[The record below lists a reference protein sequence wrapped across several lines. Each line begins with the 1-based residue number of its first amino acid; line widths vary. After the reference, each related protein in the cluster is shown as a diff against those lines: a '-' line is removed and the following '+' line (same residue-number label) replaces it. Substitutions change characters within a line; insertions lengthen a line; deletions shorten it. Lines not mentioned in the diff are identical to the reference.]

1 MRVVKARGPMKS
13 PVASGNLR
21 GMKRR
26 TFRPPMRNLSFLAIF
41 LALFCGPMANAWADR
56 WPVRQY
62 NLRKDTHDP
71 KKSLGKRQLKLHR
84 LLEGRN
90 KKPVP
95 LKRANLKQR
104 RGR

>member
-1 MRVVKARGPMKS
+1 MDVLTPILRDIGLLAKPALFNIYFAL
-13 PVASGNLR
+13 ASIPIG
-21 GMKRR
+21 
-26 TFRPPMRNLSFLAIF
+26 FVLAIF